1 MAITYPLS
9 LPTNIGIANITLSA
23 ENAVGISQS
32 PFTYQQQVIQ
42 HQGQRWRASV
52 TLPSMKRQDAE
63 SWLAFLLSLKGQVG
77 TFLLGDPNGKT
88 PQGGARAKKNL
99 LIYTEKF
106 NNAAWTKTRSA
117 ITANTVTDPNN
128 NLLADTFTEDTT
140 ATATHQI
147 TQIDSFVAGT
157 IYTFSLYVK
166 MKDNT
171 RNIRLALPLSLFSV
185 VSAAV
190 FNPADGTI
198 VTTSSG
204 TTSAIQNVGNGWYR
218 VSVSKVCSTTGT
230 GEVNIGLTLG
240 TTFSYTG
247 DGVSGH
253 YIWGA
258 QLEASSSMTSYQG
271 VEANYGPSVNGG
283 SQTGG
288 TLLIKDCSPSVT
300 GFLSAGD
307 YIQLGSSSTATLYK
321 VLSSVNTDDSGL
333 ASVDIWPNITS
344 AYADS
349 SAVVVENTVGLFRL
363 STNIQQWQIDDISSY
378 GISFDCVEA
387 L

>member
-88 PQGGARAKKNL
+88 PQGRARAKKNL

-106 NNAAWTKTRSA
+106 TNAAWTKTRSA

-140 ATATHQI
+140 ATATHVM
-147 TQIDSFVAGT
+147 TQSDTFVAGVS
-157 IYTFSLYVK
+157 YTLSIYVK
-166 MKDNT
+166 VKDNT
-171 RNIRLALPLSLFSV
+171 RNLRLALPSALFGGTT
-185 VSAAV
+185 AAF
-190 FNPADGTI
+190 FNPADGSI
-198 VTTSSG
+198 VSVSG
-204 TTSAIQNVGNGWYR
+204 GASASIEAANNGWYR
-218 VSVSKVCSTTGT
+218 VSLTKVCAVSGTDTIIISLATGT
-230 GEVNIGLTLG
+230 TI
-240 TTFSYTG
+240 SYTG

-387 L
+387 I